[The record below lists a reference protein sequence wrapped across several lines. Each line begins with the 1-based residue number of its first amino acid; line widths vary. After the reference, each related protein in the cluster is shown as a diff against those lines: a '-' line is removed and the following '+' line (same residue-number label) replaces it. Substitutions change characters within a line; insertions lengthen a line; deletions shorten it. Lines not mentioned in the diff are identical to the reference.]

1 MFKIYLQNQ
10 KATYKPAQRTPAQYP
25 IETMLKKN
33 TSDTRCAFFAI
44 GMAMALTF
52 ALAPKAQAE
61 LSVQSED
68 AVKQFV
74 AKHPSL
80 EGRSYTLQIEPNKLD
95 FPACGKTPSV
105 QLLRKDKAWG
115 KLLLNLKCESGQVWS
130 RPVGLYVTVK
140 GQYLVAARTLKAG
153 QVLSANDY
161 KWAEGD
167 LSKMGDSLID
177 SPELIQ
183 DMELNRAQQPGNPLR
198 LNDFRQMS
206 VIKLGD
212 QVRVAI
218 LGRGFAI
225 DASGQA
231 LADAALG
238 ASVKVLISD
247 GKIIQGTAVKQGLVE
262 VVME

>member
-1 MFKIYLQNQ
+1 M
-10 KATYKPAQRTPAQYP
+10 
-25 IETMLKKN
+25 
-33 TSDTRCAFFAI
+33 
-44 GMAMALTF
+44 
-52 ALAPKAQAE
+52 
-61 LSVQSED
+61 
-68 AVKQFV
+68 
-74 AKHPSL
+74 
-80 EGRSYTLQIEPNKLD
+80 EGRSYSFQIDPNKLD
-95 FPACGKTPSV
+95 FPVCAKTPAV

-115 KLLLNLKCESGQVWS
+115 KLLLNLKCEAGQVWS

-140 GQYLVAARTLKAG
+140 GQYLVAARPLKAG

-161 KWAEGD
+161 KWVDGD
-167 LSKMGDSLID
+167 LSKMGESLID

-183 DMELNRAQQPGNPLR
+183 DMELSRAQQPGNALR

-206 VIKLGD
+206 VIKSGD

-231 LADAALG
+231 LADAAMG
-238 ASVKVLISD
+238 ASVKVRISD

>member
-1 MFKIYLQNQ
+1 LDQFGAVN
-10 KATYKPAQRTPAQYP
+10 
-25 IETMLKKN
+25 E
-33 TSDTRCAFFAI
+33 
-44 GMAMALTF
+44 
-52 ALAPKAQAE
+52 ALAHLGQIAIDPLVVVGRQH
-61 LSVQSED
+61 LTG
-68 AVKQFV
+68 
-74 AKHPSL
+74 L
-80 EGRSYTLQIEPNKLD
+80 EGPGRHQILAFDRDIQAYRPAPNL
-95 FPACGKTPSV
+95 
-105 QLLRKDKAWG
+105 
-115 KLLLNLKCESGQVWS
+115 
-130 RPVGLYVTVK
+130 
-140 GQYLVAARTLKAG
+140 AG

-161 KWAEGD
+161 KWVDGD
-167 LSKMGDSLID
+167 LSKMGESLID

-183 DMELNRAQQPGNPLR
+183 DMELSRAQQPGNALR

-231 LADAALG
+231 LADAATG
-238 ASVKVLISD
+238 ASVKVRISD

>member
-1 MFKIYLQNQ
+1 MLEKI
-10 KATYKPAQRTPAQYP
+10 
-25 IETMLKKN
+25 
-33 TSDTRCAFFAI
+33 TSDTRRAFFAR
-44 GMAMALTF
+44 GMALALSLGLSLT
-52 ALAPKAQAE
+52 LAPTAHAE

-80 EGRSYTLQIEPNKLD
+80 EGRSYSLQIEPNKLD
-95 FPACGKTPSV
+95 FPACAKTPSV

-130 RPVGLYVTVK
+130 RPVGLYVTVSVK
-140 GQYLVAARTLKAG
+140 YLAAARPLKSG
-153 QVLSANDY
+153 QVLSPIDW
-161 KWAEGD
+161 KWLEGD
-167 LSKMGDSLID
+167 LSKLGDNLID
-177 SPELIQ
+177 SPDLVKG
-183 DMELNRAQQPGNPLR
+183 MELSRAQQPGNPLR

-206 VIKLGD
+206 VIKSGD

-231 LADAALG
+231 LADASAG
-238 ASVKVLISD
+238 ASVKVRISD
-247 GKIIQGTAVKQGLVE
+247 GKIIQGTAVSQGLVE